1 MVRVEGLPA
10 YRQRGPMTAVRPL
23 DSGMSDL
30 TDYLIEEDLIEVS
43 LE

>member
-1 MVRVEGLPA
+1 
-10 YRQRGPMTAVRPL
+10 MTAVWPL

-43 LE
+43 LDQFSAL